1 MYKILTEYGDVRRLA
16 KEFSTSEV
24 TVRSAIKGKTKSI
37 LSQQIREKIINV
49 YGRQA
54 VPISKNRQSIKS
66 N

>member
-16 KEFSTSEV
+16 KEFNTSEV

-54 VPISKNRQSIKS
+54 VPIIKIKQPIKS